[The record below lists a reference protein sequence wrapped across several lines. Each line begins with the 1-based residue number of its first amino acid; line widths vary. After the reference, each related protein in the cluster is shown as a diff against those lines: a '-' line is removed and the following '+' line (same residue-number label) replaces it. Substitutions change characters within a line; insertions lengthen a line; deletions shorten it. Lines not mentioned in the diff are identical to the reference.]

1 MQFVSLLPPVR
12 CYPHS
17 SQTFLRP
24 SRNFLPPLPRKLH
37 YWHLMMRSFLMISL
51 PLLRPPHRA
60 EVAASDAFVV
70 AVDAEV
76 AADFCDTAAF
86 VSDVF
91 AAPALVAAAL
101 FEDSAA
107 AALFDASVAFVDAVP
122 ALEDAD

>member
-1 MQFVSLLPPVR
+1 M
-12 CYPHS
+12 
-17 SQTFLRP
+17 
-24 SRNFLPPLPRKLH
+24 
-37 YWHLMMRSFLMISL
+37 
-51 PLLRPPHRA
+51 
-60 EVAASDAFVV
+60 AADCC
-70 AVDAEV
+70 DAE
-76 AADFCDTAAF
+76 AF